1 MRCLTLAEWRGLVA
15 AAGLH
20 ERHVE
25 LLDKP
30 MVVGPWADQ
39 QGAGEAIKAD
49 LKSML
54 LAGSPTFR
62 AFARPRENEG
72 DVDFVLTEAV
82 IIAVK

>member
-1 MRCLTLAEWRGLVA
+1 VRCLTLAEWRGLVA
-15 AAGLH
+15 DAGLT

-30 MVVGPWADQ
+30 MVLGPWADQ
-39 QGAGEAIKAD
+39 QSVGEAIKRD

-54 LAGSPTFR
+54 LAGSPAFR
-62 AFARPRENEG
+62 AFARPQENKG

-82 IIAVK
+82 IIAAK